1 MNHCTAIITLF
12 FIDLLLSLRSLFL
25 LLLMLLMIMFLLL
38 FDYIMY
44 HQDGCTAFHLAA
56 SGGHTEIVKLLLDRG
71 VNVDTA
77 DSVSNIRLDRQIMT
91 MCV

>member
-1 MNHCTAIITLF
+1 MFVTKIIIIIIDAVNDTL
-12 FIDLLLSLRSLFL
+12 L
-25 LLLMLLMIMFLLL
+25 LLL

-44 HQDGCTAFHLAA
+44 HQDGRTAPHYAA
-56 SGGHTEIVKLLLDRG
+56 ENGHTKIFKLLLDRG

-77 DSVSNIRLDRQIMT
+77 SKVCDVRSDRQMMT

>member
-1 MNHCTAIITLF
+1 MFVTKIIIII
-12 FIDLLLSLRSLFL
+12 IDSVNDTV
-25 LLLMLLMIMFLLL
+25 LLL

-44 HQDGCTAFHLAA
+44 HQGGRTAPHYAA
-56 SGGHTEIVKLLLDRG
+56 KNGHTEIVKLLLDKE

-77 DSVSNIRLDRQIMT
+77 SKVCDVRLDRQMMT